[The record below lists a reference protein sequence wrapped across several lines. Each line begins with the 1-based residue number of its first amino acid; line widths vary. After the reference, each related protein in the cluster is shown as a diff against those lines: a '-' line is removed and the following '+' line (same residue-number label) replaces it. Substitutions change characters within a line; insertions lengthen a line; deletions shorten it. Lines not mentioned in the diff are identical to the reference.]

1 MPLTHRINQDITLH
15 ISTGEYKDGKEL
27 FSNIPAK
34 GLFVSATTKDI
45 AFWGNIQSNKIMLV
59 TVQKKLILPLQIEY
73 QGQIY
78 DVKQLRECRTLD
90 GDVVAYRCLL

>member
-1 MPLTHRINQDITLH
+1 MQLTHRINQDVILH
-15 ISTGEYKDGKEL
+15 IATGEYKDGKEL
-27 FSNIPAK
+27 FVQIPAK

-59 TVQKKLILPLQIEY
+59 SVQKKLILPLQIEF

>member
-1 MPLTHRINQDITLH
+1 MILVNRINQDIILH
-15 ISTGEYKDGKEL
+15 IATGEYKDGKEVYA
-27 FSNIPAK
+27 SIPAK
-34 GLFVSATTKDI
+34 GLMTSATTKDL

-59 TVQKKLILPLQIEY
+59 SVQKKLILPLQIEF